1 MAGYS
6 GISRIS
12 MPNTGARLGPQPQ
25 RCLANAPVENRSMK
39 SHPNRPAFSFGVNA
53 SAKSL
58 LSIVLSAA
66 CIFTF
71 GIDLPVQ
78 VANAT
83 PATSIPAKD
92 KKPKQD
98 PVLKGLPV
106 TELSTDEAIL
116 HALNRLAYGP
126 RPGDVERVRQLGLAK
141 WIDQQLNPN
150 SIDDKAVES
159 RLDAYPTL
167 RMSSKQLLA
176 DYPQPKQ
183 EEKKQQTQA
192 AQTRGDAAAAVVAQD
207 MRANQAQAQQGN
219 APSQTNAIAGDSS
232 VAADPPTGPSPM
244 KEPTTQANPFT
255 PGAGG
260 GGKRGSLSVDPNA
273 VPRAIADDS
282 RKPQRVVEELAMAK
296 VTRAVYSDRQLQ
308 QIMDDFWFNHF
319 NVFAGKGDVKW
330 LMTSYERDVIQPHT
344 LGKFKDLLNATAHS
358 PAMLFYLD
366 NYLSVD
372 PNAAARAAVE
382 RAARQQARS
391 WRFGAP
397 PPRPQQGKKGARG
410 LNENYGRELMELHT
424 LGVDGGYTQKDV
436 TEVARCFT
444 GWTIEKPK
452 QEATFKFDEKQHDP
466 DQKIVLGK
474 KIHAGG
480 MKDGEQVI
488 DLLSKNPNTAKFIS
502 TKLARRFVSDNPPSA
517 LVARMAKE
525 FQSSDGDIRSVMKT
539 MIYSPEFWSRD
550 AYRSKVKTPFELVVS
565 TARALGTDVDTPM
578 PLVQWAGR
586 IGEPLYQCQP
596 PTGYS
601 DKADAWVNTG
611 ALLNRLNYSLA
622 LASNKVRGSR
632 SDTASLLGVDDTG
645 GDAKAALDRAVQV
658 FLGGQTSPTTVE
670 TLQKQIDSPQI
681 LQAKLDDPIKRV
693 DLGVVAGLVLGAP
706 EFQRR

>member
-1 MAGYS
+1 
-6 GISRIS
+6 
-12 MPNTGARLGPQPQ
+12 
-25 RCLANAPVENRSMK
+25 MK
-39 SHPNRPAFSFGVNA
+39 SHPHRPAFSFAVNA

-58 LSIVLSAA
+58 LSLVLSTA
-66 CIFTF
+66 CVFTY
-71 GIDLPVQ
+71 GIDLPAQ
-78 VANAT
+78 AAPNAT
-83 PATSIPAKD
+83 AIPAAD

-126 RPGDVERVRQLGLAK
+126 RPGDVERVRQMGLAK

-207 MRANQAQAQQGN
+207 IRANQGQSQQGN
-219 APSQTNAIAGDSS
+219 APSQSNANANANAGDSS
-232 VAADPPTGPSPM
+232 VAADAPTGPSPM
-244 KEPTTQANPFT
+244 KEPAMQANPFT

-273 VPRAIADDS
+273 VPRALADDS

-372 PNAAARAAVE
+372 PNAAARAAAE

-397 PPRPQQGKKGARG
+397 PPRPQQGKKGTRG

-466 DQKIVLGK
+466 DPKIVLGK

-488 DLLSKNPNTAKFIS
+488 SLLSKNPNTAKFIS
-502 TKLARRFVSDNPPSA
+502 TKLARRFVSDNPPPA